1 MILLNIIC
9 ALSICFISIFLYS
22 YVYSKIIDK
31 KRDKNIKWI
40 KNEIENA
47 FIEAQYHNHQILF
60 RGPDCMLY
68 KLGGIHIANQND
80 KPVIIID
87 LYEYFR

>member
-9 ALSICFISIFLYS
+9 TLSIGFISIFLYIC
-22 YVYSKIIDK
+22 VYSKIIDE
-31 KRDKNIKWI
+31 KRKNIRWI
-40 KNEIENA
+40 KKEIEDA

-60 RGPDCMLY
+60 RGPDCTPY
-68 KLGGIHIANQND
+68 RLGGIHIANQND
-80 KPVIIID
+80 KPVITLD